1 MKYKEIIELLNKM
14 TIEEKIGQM
23 VQIGGDVF
31 LSDDTNGMLTGPLRN
46 LHLSKKMIYHVG
58 SVLNIIGAEKV
69 KKVQNEYLSKSRLK
83 IPLLFMD
90 DIINGYKIAF
100 PIPIAQGCSWNT
112 KAIQKMTEISSME
125 SSIAGA
131 NVNFSPMVDLSRDAR
146 WGRVMESIGG
156 EDPLLGEIYTKTVV
170 KAYQGKNLSEIGKIA
185 SCVKHI
191 AAYGA
196 VEAGRDYNTVDMS
209 EREFRQYYLP
219 AYKAAIEAG
228 AEMLMTSFNIL
239 NGIPSTVNQWLI
251 QEVIRKELGFKGII
265 ISDYGAIEETIAHGY
280 SANEKEAAKN
290 AINAGI
296 DIDMM
301 SGIYANYLK
310 DLYLENQEIENK
322 VNESVL
328 RILTLKNKLGLFENP
343 YGNTNEVKEN
353 TYLMNSKNLE
363 KAKELT
369 QETFVLLKN
378 KNRVLPLK
386 TNKKIALIGPYID
399 NIGITGSWSMFSDR
413 TKNGTI
419 LDIFKEIMGSQVLYA
434 KGCEILRQEE
444 INKILSAEGLPMV
457 HVENESQ
464 KEQDMIASAIQTAK
478 KADVI
483 VLALGEHYRQT
494 GEACSRSNISLPE
507 NQIQL
512 INKLYAL
519 SKPMVLILFNGRPV
533 QLSTIEEKLDG
544 ILEVWFP
551 GTTGAKAITEMILG
565 ENNPSGKLTMSFP
578 QNVGQCP
585 VYYNHYNTGR
595 PHHKNLRYVSR
606 YQDIPTESFYPFGYG
621 LSYCDFKYTELY
633 LNKHKMNKNETITVS
648 VKIENQ
654 SDYAGY
660 EVIQLYIQDLY
671 GSVVRPVKELKAFK
685 KEYFKPHEIKYV
697 DFDIDIHMLKFWNE
711 KLEFVAESGE
721 FKVFVG
727 GDSVNVLED
736 KFELELDFYQIRK
749 SNSIN
754 LLKDK
759 K

>member
-31 LSDDTNGMLTGPLRN
+31 LSDDTNGMLTGPLKN
-46 LHLSKKMIYHVG
+46 LHLSKKMVYHVG

-69 KKVQNEYLSKSRLK
+69 KKVQDEYLSKSRLK

-156 EDPLLGEIYTKTVV
+156 EDPLLGEIYAKTVV

-280 SANEKEAAKN
+280 SANEKAAAKN
-290 AINAGI
+290 AINAGV

-378 KNRVLPLK
+378 KNHVLPLK

-512 INKLYAL
+512 INKLYTL

-533 QLSTIEEKLDG
+533 QLSTIEEKLDA

-736 KFELELDFYQIRK
+736 KFELDFY
-749 SNSIN
+749 
-754 LLKDK
+754 
-759 K
+759 

>member
-1 MKYKEIIELLNKM
+1 MKYKEIVELLNKM

-31 LSDDTNGMLTGPLRN
+31 LSDDTNGMLTGPLKN
-46 LHLSKKMIYHVG
+46 SHLSKKMIYHVG

-69 KKVQNEYLSKSRLK
+69 KKVQDEYLSKSRLK

-90 DIINGYKIAF
+90 DIINGYRIAF

-156 EDPLLGEIYTKTVV
+156 EDPLLGEIYAKTVV

-196 VEAGRDYNTVDMS
+196 VEAGRDYNSVDMS

-280 SANEKEAAKN
+280 SANEKAAAKN
-290 AINAGI
+290 AINAGV

-378 KNRVLPLK
+378 KNHVLPLK

-512 INKLYAL
+512 INKLYTL

-533 QLSTIEEKLDG
+533 QLSTIEEKLDA

-736 KFELELDFYQIRK
+736 KFELDFY
-749 SNSIN
+749 
-754 LLKDK
+754 
-759 K
+759 

>member
-31 LSDDTNGMLTGPLRN
+31 LSDDTNGMLTGPLKN
-46 LHLSKKMIYHVG
+46 SHLSKKMIYHVW

-69 KKVQNEYLSKSRLK
+69 KKVQDKYLSKSRLK

-290 AINAGI
+290 AINAGV

-310 DLYLENQEIENK
+310 DLYLENKEIENK

-363 KAKELT
+363 KAKKLT

-444 INKILSAEGLPMV
+444 INKILSADGLPTV
-457 HVENESQ
+457 YIEDEIQ
-464 KEQDMIASAIQTAK
+464 KEQDMIISAMQTAK

-512 INKLYAL
+512 INKLYTL
-519 SKPMVLILFNGRPV
+519 SKSMVLILFNGRPV
-533 QLSTIEEKLDG
+533 QLSTIEEKLDA

-685 KEYFKPHEIKYV
+685 KKYFKPHEIKYV

-736 KFELELDFYQIRK
+736 KFELELDFY
-749 SNSIN
+749 
-754 LLKDK
+754 
-759 K
+759 

>member
-1 MKYKEIIELLNKM
+1 MKYKEIVELLNKM

-31 LSDDTNGMLTGPLRN
+31 LSDDTNGMLTGPLKN
-46 LHLSKKMIYHVG
+46 SHLSKKMIYHVG

-69 KKVQNEYLSKSRLK
+69 KKVQDEYLSKSRLK

-156 EDPLLGEIYTKTVV
+156 EDPLLGEIYAKTVV

-290 AINAGI
+290 AINAGV

-310 DLYLENQEIENK
+310 DLYLENKEIENK

-363 KAKELT
+363 KAKKLT

-378 KNRVLPLK
+378 KNHVLPLEK
-386 TNKKIALIGPYID
+386 NKKIALIGPYID

-419 LDIFKEIMGSQVLYA
+419 LDIFKEKMANQVVYA

-444 INKILSAEGLPMV
+444 INKILSADGLPTV
-457 HVENESQ
+457 YIEEEIQ
-464 KEQDMIASAIQTAK
+464 KEQNMITSAMQTAK

-512 INKLYAL
+512 INKLYTL

-533 QLSTIEEKLDG
+533 QLSTIEEKLDA

-671 GSVVRPVKELKAFK
+671 GSVVRPIKELKAFK

-736 KFELELDFYQIRK
+736 KFELDFY
-749 SNSIN
+749 
-754 LLKDK
+754 
-759 K
+759 

>member
-290 AINAGI
+290 AINAGV

-310 DLYLENQEIENK
+310 DLYLENKEIENK

-363 KAKELT
+363 KAKKLT

-444 INKILSAEGLPMV
+444 INKILSADGLPTV
-457 HVENESQ
+457 YIEDEIQ
-464 KEQDMIASAIQTAK
+464 KEQDMIISAMQTAK

-512 INKLYAL
+512 INKLYTL
-519 SKPMVLILFNGRPV
+519 SKSMVLILFNGRPV
-533 QLSTIEEKLDG
+533 QLSTIEEKLDA

-685 KEYFKPHEIKYV
+685 KKYFKPHEIKYV

-736 KFELELDFYQIRK
+736 KFELELDFY
-749 SNSIN
+749 
-754 LLKDK
+754 
-759 K
+759 